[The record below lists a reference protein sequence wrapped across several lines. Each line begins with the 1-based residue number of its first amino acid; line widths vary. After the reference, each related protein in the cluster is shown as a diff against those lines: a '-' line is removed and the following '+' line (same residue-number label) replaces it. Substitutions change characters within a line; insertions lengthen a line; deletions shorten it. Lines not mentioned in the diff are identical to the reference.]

1 MTSKREPWGL
11 STNEAMNCD
20 CAIILSD
27 KVGAKDDL
35 IKIIES
41 PNRSKDL
48 ELLNNIAT
56 IEWAKN
62 WIHDM
67 VSYGDSFPKFMYQD
81 MFKMRDFSQK
91 NNTKNY
97 F

>member
-35 IKIIES
+35 IKNNGFTFKAGDVNELRSKIEILLGDEEKLKSFKKNSKKIIENFDYKS
-41 PNRSKDL
+41 NVL
-48 ELLNNIAT
+48 AL
-56 IEWAKN
+56 
-62 WIHDM
+62 
-67 VSYGDSFPKFMYQD
+67 
-81 MFKMRDFSQK
+81 QK
-91 NNTKNY
+91 Y
-97 F
+97 FNLKGK